1 MSTPNAEVG
10 PDIPRR
16 RDPGLPFG
24 SLPPASD
31 DDGDELDALVDQIL
45 GSKPRP
51 IDWSRLT
58 GEAAAEAFAALGTW
72 VRWLVAR
79 YVIDPREVPPCWA
92 EHGELL
98 EELSALHTAH
108 RAAYDPAGPPTGPA
122 DWHSV
127 LANTRARLQL
137 AVARTGCRAGQ
148 HRSPGAPEWVGLVA
162 DPSL

>member
-1 MSTPNAEVG
+1 MSGPPDAGVG
-10 PDIPRR
+10 SDIPRR
-16 RDPGLPFG
+16 PDPGLPFG
-24 SLPPASD
+24 SIAPPPD
-31 DDGDELDALVDQIL
+31 VDGDELDALVNEIL

-58 GEAAAEAFAALGTW
+58 GEAAAEALAALDLW

-79 YVIDPREVPPCWA
+79 YAIDPREIPPCWP

-122 DWHSV
+122 DWHTM
-127 LANTRARLQL
+127 LANTRARLHL
-137 AVARTGCRAGQ
+137 AVSRTGCRTGQ
-148 HRSPGAPEWVGLVA
+148 HRASEVPTWAISTA
-162 DPSL
+162 M